1 MAEDRARAR
10 RWRGLSFRAVGSSA
24 VNLPLGGL
32 GLLSDEGHSPYL
44 MRRTCSGV
52 QELAWMG
59 GSSELGTHSALN
71 PWQLSPC
78 VMQWLQIPG
87 SQ

>member
-32 GLLSDEGHSPYL
+32 GLLSDEGHSPYS
-44 MRRTCSGV
+44 CVG
-52 QELAWMG
+52 LAVEYKSWPG
-59 GSSELGTHSALN
+59 WVAAQSWVHTQHLTHGSCCHA
-71 PWQLSPC
+71 
-78 VMQWLQIPG
+78 
-87 SQ
+87 